1 MIDLYNVENPQQYLN
16 PLEQRIEE
24 PDISEPFINMK
35 GEKNNMLGLN
45 EYDDDGDL
53 VNDDSDDDEEEVEG
67 ESSSSLDRKSI

>member
-1 MIDLYNVENPQQYLN
+1 MLDLYNVENPQQYLN
-16 PLEQRIEE
+16 PLESRIEE

-45 EYDDDGDL
+45 EYDDGDL
-53 VNDDSDDDEEEVEG
+53 VNDDSDDDEEEVD